1 MKTTGM
7 ILSLFAFL
15 LLPLSFANALP
26 IPINLND
33 FYADPTVAIAPDGSS
48 ATMYE
53 DSFFIT
59 VLLSNDPFF
68 GDPGIPV
75 PSNLVSLNF
84 DYSFMEGVGNDD
96 DFYAKVFNGDTG
108 DILADFLVEDSLSGT
123 VSWSLSG
130 IDPAITLLGLEFQL
144 NAYDLLTDSVA
155 QVSNVSLDAAAA
167 PIPEPTTAALLGSGL
182 LMLLGFRKRF

>member
-7 ILSLFAFL
+7 ILGFLVLL
-15 LLPLSFANALP
+15 LLPLSISNALA
-26 IPINLND
+26 IPIDLND
-33 FYADPTVAIAPDGSS
+33 FYADPTVDVALDGSS

-53 DSFFIT
+53 DSFLIT

-68 GDPGIPV
+68 GDPGILV
-75 PSNLVSLNF
+75 PSDPFLLRF

-96 DFYAKVFNGDTG
+96 DFYAKVFDGGTG
-108 DILADFLVEDSLSGT
+108 DLLADFLVESSLSGT
-123 VSWSLSG
+123 VSWNLAG

-167 PIPEPTTAALLGSGL
+167 PVPEPTTVALLGCGL
-182 LMLLGFRKRF
+182 LTLLGLRKRF